1 MSSEEECLICFENI
15 DDDAEMILDCNHRF
29 HENCILEWYQVS
41 TQKDC
46 PVCRTVITTIND
58 NDNDTNNDSSDID
71 NNIIVMNNHFNRIV
85 FSWQRGSLLLFIPA
99 NIFLSVVSM
108 VYNVNIIIT
117 CVNVIL
123 DCISYI
129 GTYTLEVSA
138 LYSYIILYFCKTIAL
153 LSYYSYEF
161 YNQNGLYT
169 GNDLIINDLL
179 LFLTSE
185 VISLYMCIMI
195 NDLISK
201 INDFRR
207 IYIDNV

>member
-1 MSSEEECLICFENI
+1 MSSEEECLICFESI
-15 DDDAEMILDCNHRF
+15 DDDTEMILDCNHRF
-29 HENCILEWYQVS
+29 HENCIVEWYQVS

-58 NDNDTNNDSSDID
+58 NDTNNNSSDID
-71 NNIIVMNNHFNRIV
+71 NNIIFMNNHFNRIV
-85 FSWQRGSLLLFIPA
+85 FSWQRGTLLLFIPG

-108 VYNVNIIIT
+108 VYNVNIIIN

-129 GTYTLEVSA
+129 GTYTLEVKT
-138 LYSYIILYFCKTIAL
+138 LYSYIILYFFKVAAF

-179 LFLTSE
+179 LFLPSE
-185 VISLYMCIMI
+185 IITLCTCIMI

>member
-1 MSSEEECLICFENI
+1 MSSEEECLICFESI

-58 NDNDTNNDSSDID
+58 NDTNNDSSD

-129 GTYTLEVSA
+129 GTYTLEVNA

-195 NDLISK
+195 NHLISK

>member
-46 PVCRTVITTIND
+46 PVCRTVITTI

-138 LYSYIILYFCKTIAL
+138 LYSYIILYFFKATAL